1 MDKYN
6 EQTIREVLKEL
17 KNWRFENNGINKE
30 FVFKNFSE
38 AIGFIVKVGIL
49 AEKMNHHPEW
59 CNVYTKV
66 TIRLTTHDAN
76 GVTSKDIDLAKAID
90 TLLV

>member
-17 KNWRFENNGINKE
+17 KNWRFENNGINQE

-38 AIGFIVKVGIL
+38 AMGFIDKVGIL

-59 CNVYTKV
+59 CNVYNNV

>member
-1 MDKYN
+1 MDKFN

-17 KNWRFENNGINKE
+17 KKWRFENNGINKE

-38 AIGFIVKVGIL
+38 AMGFIVKVGIL